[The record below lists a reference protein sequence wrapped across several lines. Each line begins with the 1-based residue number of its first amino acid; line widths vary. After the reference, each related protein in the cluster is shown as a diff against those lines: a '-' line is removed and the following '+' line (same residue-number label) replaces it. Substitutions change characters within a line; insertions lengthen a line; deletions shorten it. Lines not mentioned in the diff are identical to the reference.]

1 MSFPEP
7 GPPIRVSVNGGV
19 QPRWRRDGKEI
30 FYLAPDGTMMA
41 VAVRSSGSSSIEFGV
56 PQPLFRT
63 RLPEPSAY
71 VEQFDVSADGQRFIV
86 ITPPDNAEAQRM
98 NLLLNWTARMK

>member
-1 MSFPEP
+1 
-7 GPPIRVSVNGGV
+7 
-19 QPRWRRDGKEI
+19 
-30 FYLAPDGTMMA
+30 MMA
-41 VAVRSSGSSSIEFGV
+41 VAVRSSGSSSIEFGA

-63 RLPEPSAY
+63 PLPEPSAY

-98 NLLLNWTARMK
+98 NLLLNWTARIK